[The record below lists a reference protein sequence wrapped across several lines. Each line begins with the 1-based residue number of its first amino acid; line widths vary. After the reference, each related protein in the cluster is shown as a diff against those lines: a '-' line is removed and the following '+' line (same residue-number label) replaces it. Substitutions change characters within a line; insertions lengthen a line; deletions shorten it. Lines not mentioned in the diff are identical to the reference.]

1 MKRQGFVLIISVLTL
16 TTLLMVGSY
25 ILAVANSEN
34 NISNAQSLATKNYY
48 LAEAGINEM
57 IWKIQND
64 SSTRDAF
71 LNGTLNSGHN
81 ISKSNVFGDVNA
93 SYIVAAINTVAAEA
107 WITATSTYQIGD
119 NVSRRVV
126 KTYITRPTGS
136 DNEWDYGTFAGGR
149 GSQQN
154 GNFRFKGSGVVMNVT
169 GGKLHANQEFKIQ
182 GVELIVN
189 NGSVGS
195 ANVINVVS
203 GGTLTLNNS
212 YQDVPTSTVEMLII
226 DFDSTNSNSWKNRAD
241 VTYTQN
247 NFKNLASGT
256 ILNGIIYVS
265 GDAEI
270 KNKNLTINGVL
281 VAEEDI
287 IIDLDNNTF
296 TLNADAEDGGGLLAK
311 GDIAMEAEDSTISAQ
326 GLIYASDDLDI
337 ISTNSNFTIE
347 GSLTGF
353 DAEVSASGNA
363 IILNYTPEYF
373 QAVIDSVNNPE
384 APIIQ
389 IDHWEEQY

>member
-1 MKRQGFVLIISVLTL
+1 MKSKGFVLIISVLTL
-16 TTLLMVGSY
+16 TTLLMLGSY
-25 ILAVANSEN
+25 ILSTANSEN
-34 NISNAQSLATKNYY
+34 NISNAQVLATKNYY
-48 LAEAGINEM
+48 LAEAGIHEM
-57 IWKIQND
+57 IWRIQND

-71 LNGTLNSGHN
+71 LNGTLSSAHD
-81 ISKSNVFGDVNA
+81 IAKTNVFGDSNA
-93 SYIVAAINTVAAEA
+93 SYVVAAVNTVAAEA

-119 NVSRRVV
+119 NTSRRVV

-154 GNFRFKGSGVVMNVT
+154 GNFRFKGSGTVMNVT
-169 GGKLHANQEFKIQ
+169 GGKIHANQELKIQ

-189 NGSVGS
+189 DGSVGS
-195 ANVINVVS
+195 ANTINVVA

-226 DFDSTNSNSWKNRAD
+226 DFDSSNPNSWKNRAD
-241 VTYTQN
+241 TTYSKN
-247 NFKNLASGT
+247 DFKNLASGT
-256 ILNGIIYVS
+256 VLNGIIYVS
-265 GDAEI
+265 GDAKIED
-270 KNKNLTINGVL
+270 KNMTINGVL
-281 VAEEDI
+281 VAAEDI
-287 IIDLDNNTF
+287 IIDLNSNT
-296 TLNADAEDGGGLLAK
+296 LDVNADADKGGGFLAK
-311 GDIAMEAEDSTISAQ
+311 GDVSFEANNSTVSVQ

-337 ISTNSNFTIE
+337 TSNGTNFTVD

-353 DAEVSASGNA
+353 DAEVTASGNA
-363 IILNYTPEYF
+363 ITLNYTPEHF